1 MSTQP
6 YSPSGERVTTLFTQS
21 SPHGAVEAVRVDY
34 APGGYTASAHRH
46 PYGAHVHVL
55 TGAVR
60 MGLDDK
66 PATVYHAGESL
77 YEPPEVTHT
86 ISANDSDTEPAS
98 IIAFFVVGDGDA
110 PTTVPVDAQRVGH
123 PAT

>member
-6 YSPSGERVTTLFTQS
+6 YSPTGERVTTLFTQS

-34 APGGYTASAHRH
+34 VPGGYTEGAHRH
-46 PYGAHVHVL
+46 PYGAHVYVL

-60 MGLDDK
+60 MGLDDM

-77 YEPPEVTHT
+77 YEPPDVTHT
-86 ISANDSDTEPAS
+86 ISANDSESEPAS
-98 IIAFFVVGDGDA
+98 IIAFFVVGDGEDA
-110 PTTVPVDAQRVGH
+110 TTVPVEEQRAGH
-123 PAT
+123 PAS